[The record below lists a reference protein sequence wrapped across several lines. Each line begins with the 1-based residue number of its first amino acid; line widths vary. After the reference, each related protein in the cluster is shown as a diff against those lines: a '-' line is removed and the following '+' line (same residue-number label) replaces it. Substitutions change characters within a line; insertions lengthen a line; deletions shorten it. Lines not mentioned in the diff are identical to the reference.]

1 MRPARSAVIVTP
13 LGIKVR
19 YFVGVAADAARYAVS
34 RSKAHAIESDDWLW
48 NDPVPRMALP
58 PIEVPGET
66 PTLPVA
72 MVVTVPSNVMAVPA
86 STAKLAQLPRGMLT
100 APLANAAS
108 TAITMVKDDRKYG
121 AMMRV
126 VAADVSMMN

>member
-1 MRPARSAVIVTP
+1 M
-13 LGIKVR
+13 
-19 YFVGVAADAARYAVS
+19 
-34 RSKAHAIESDDWLW
+34 
-48 NDPVPRMALP
+48 PRMALP

-121 AMMRV
+121 AMI
-126 VAADVSMMN
+126 